1 MVLRNSGRVGSRRF
15 FFDRIDRKAEGVRFK
30 QKNRTLCDFRGGGK
44 QKNRT
49 LCGFRGYAL
58 PTIPSG
64 NEVHKDFIY
73 SNMEETLVI
82 HIAFICSDTA
92 FGFMHFGALCF
103 SFGGYSRAS
112 SVRYA

>member
-15 FFDRIDRKAEGVRFK
+15 FDRNAEGSGSNK
-30 QKNRTLCDFRGGGK
+30 RTGPFVILGGD
-44 QKNRT
+44 
-49 LCGFRGYAL
+49 AL

-92 FGFMHFGALCF
+92 SGFMHLWLCASAMVAVSVEFGEKEKP
-103 SFGGYSRAS
+103 
-112 SVRYA
+112 VMN

>member
-15 FFDRIDRKAEGVRFK
+15 FDRIDRKAEGSGSNK
-30 QKNRTLCDFRGGGK
+30 RTGPFVVFGGD
-44 QKNRT
+44 
-49 LCGFRGYAL
+49 AL

-64 NEVHKDFIY
+64 NEVHKDFFY

-92 FGFMHFGALCF
+92 FGFMHLWLCASAMVAVSVEFGEKEKP
-103 SFGGYSRAS
+103 
-112 SVRYA
+112 VMN